1 MCGLFGGV
9 EFNEKVLF
17 YKDNYGRINKLSG
30 PNGGLPGE
38 RWKRRVSVFL
48 LCVMAHDVSPVAM
61 FIFIVSMQLLRMSNN
76 LVTVD

>member
-17 YKDNYGRINKLSG
+17 YKDNYRRINKLSG

-48 LCVMAHDVSPVAM
+48 LSFLGLYRLEDMCV
-61 FIFIVSMQLLRMSNN
+61 
-76 LVTVD
+76 TE